1 MAKEYIEREALIKM
15 FSGGESMKSIA
26 ESIADE
32 RFIEAIKKA
41 PDADVE
47 EVVKC
52 KDCKH
57 RYEPVNCAL
66 WYATYDGTEYFRD
79 HGGEFSCSF
88 GKRNEA
94 LKHGDQIPAEASGK
108 V

>member
-1 MAKEYIEREALIKM
+1 MVEYIEREALIKM
-15 FSGGESMKSIA
+15 FSGGESLKSIA

-32 RFIEAIKKA
+32 RFIEAIKKVPA
-41 PDADVE
+41 ADVK

-52 KDCKH
+52 KECKH

-66 WYATYDGTEYFRD
+66 WYATYNGKEYFRD

-88 GKRNEA
+88 GERKGA
-94 LKHGDQIPAEASGK
+94 AVHGDPIPAEACGK